1 MKKRIFSLGILLIL
15 MCFILTGCGN
25 KSEETS
31 TNESNKNTQ
40 NNSTSID
47 TEIKTNNNTTTQDKT
62 SVDDVDIVELYSDDS
77 KLVFKSADTVYM
89 VFTYSGDKITGY
101 STYADCGSVSGA
113 NAALI
118 EYNKNPDEEVKR
130 VYTKGQY
137 FVAEFKESE
146 YVGLSVSEIRQAMSY
161 LQEIKK

>member
-62 SVDDVDIVELYSDDS
+62 SVELGFYADKMCLTERYLGTVIRQTSGTTAKGWIDRAIITRVKVELRHTS
-77 KLVFKSADTVYM
+77 KSVAQISEEMNFPNPSFFSKYFRRL
-89 VFTYSGDKITGY
+89 TGMTPMDY
-101 STYADCGSVSGA
+101 KLST
-113 NAALI
+113 
-118 EYNKNPDEEVKR
+118 
-130 VYTKGQY
+130 
-137 FVAEFKESE
+137 
-146 YVGLSVSEIRQAMSY
+146 
-161 LQEIKK
+161 